1 MIAGGCIWEMP
12 KLRLQLEG
20 AVEIT
25 SAFHFSPNV
34 VVFCSMRLIWP
45 WVTMACLHF
54 CQLTTAGSSHLA
66 KRIWTILQVP
76 SEVPSEVPSS
86 TSSLAAQAL
95 KEQSHLHLTR
105 IICQGKCRC
114 SIRDPFVVSTVGDQK
129 FHNFQV
135 TRMTCRQQRCGT
147 RITARSIYWGSWFQ

>member
-1 MIAGGCIWEMP
+1 MIAGGCMSG
-12 KLRLQLEG
+12 KCQNSDCNRN
-20 AVEIT
+20 
-25 SAFHFSPNV
+25 HFSPNV
-34 VVFCSMRLIWP
+34 VVFCSTRLIWP
-45 WVTMACLHF
+45 CVTMACLHF

-76 SEVPSEVPSS
+76 SEVPSS

-105 IICQGKCRC
+105 IICQGKCRR
-114 SIRDPFVVSTVGDQK
+114 SIRDPLVVSTVGDQK